1 MLLLSQR
8 NTNDV
13 KFVKHISADGAIY
26 FGFFDI
32 LTAGGVGRSILA
44 ANNRSLMP
52 LCPLFQPVSS
62 FPCYVLA

>member
-1 MLLLSQR
+1 MTS
-8 NTNDV
+8 
-13 KFVKHISADGAIY
+13 FVFVYFRADGVIY

-32 LTAGGVGRSILA
+32 LTARRVGRRALA

-52 LCPLFQPVSS
+52 LSLLSQPVSP

>member
-1 MLLLSQR
+1 MTQFVL
-8 NTNDV
+8 V
-13 KFVKHISADGAIY
+13 KYLDADGVIY

-32 LTAGGVGRSILA
+32 STARGVGRSALA

-52 LCPLFQPVSS
+52 LCPLSQPVSP